1 MKNSFSLSLLFIFLF
16 YACKSD
22 PKKEEIKV
30 SDEVTTSK
38 EKTLQLNSAAIQSNQ
53 FEVCQ
58 ENDCPKVQLNYLVA
72 KGEHSEKINAQ
83 NEAYLVEIFN
93 STPDSSSVKNLEE
106 AAEKFIDDYFKF
118 KNEFPESPATYEA
131 EISQEEFVKND
142 SLLTYKTKFY
152 LFTGGAHGYGATR
165 FLNFNPKNGER
176 LSNADLFS
184 DEKAFTE
191 YAEKKF
197 REKFEITSESINSKG
212 FFFEDDTYKLPE
224 NIAITENEVLLI
236 YNPYEAASYAQGQLE
251 LIFSKNE
258 VQQFLNY

>member
-1 MKNSFSLSLLFIFLF
+1 MKKFFGLSLLLAVLLS
-16 YACKSD
+16 ACKSD
-22 PKKEEIKV
+22 PKKEEIEV
-30 SDEVTTSK
+30 SDKAETSK
-38 EKTLQLNSAAIQSNQ
+38 EKMLQLNSATIQSNQ
-53 FEVCQ
+53 FEVCK
-58 ENDCPKVQLNYLVA
+58 ENECPKVQLDYLVA
-72 KGEHSEKINAQ
+72 KGENAEKINEQ
-83 NEAYLVEIFN
+83 NESYLIEIFN
-93 STPDSSSVKNLEE
+93 STPDSTSVLTLEE
-106 AAEKFIDDYFKF
+106 AAEKFIEDYFKF

-131 EISQEEFVKND
+131 EISQEELVKND

-184 DEKAFTE
+184 DEKAFTD

-197 REKFEITSESINSKG
+197 REKFKITSENINSKG

-224 NIAITENEVLLI
+224 NIAITEDEVLLI
-236 YNPYEAASYAQGQLE
+236 YNPYEAASYSEGQLE
-251 LIFSKNE
+251 LILNKNE